1 MKTIKEQLLS
11 NSYEYLRTLPNF
23 DKIREELDKL
33 ETFMFKCA
41 DKGMLIVQVNTNPY
55 PYEKNPSSDIR
66 TGVYNTHYVTD
77 DILKLYC
84 GMNELYLEEY
94 DTNNFGITWVK

>member
-23 DKIREELDKL
+23 DKIREELDEL
-33 ETFMFKCA
+33 EKFMFKCA
-41 DKGMLIVQVNTNPY
+41 DEGMFSVFVNISPY
-55 PYEKNPSSDIR
+55 PYEKNPYSDIK
-66 TGVYNTHYVTD
+66 TGNYNTDYVTD

-84 GMNELYLEEY
+84 EMNHLYLEEY
-94 DTNNFGITWVK
+94 DTNNFGIKWVK

>member
-41 DKGMLIVQVNTNPY
+41 DKGSLGINVTVNPWTKGY
-55 PYEKNPSSDIR
+55 SDFNHSHFQTEFI
-66 TGVYNTHYVTD
+66 ND
-77 DILKLYC
+77 DVL
-84 GMNELYLEEY
+84 
-94 DTNNFGITWVK
+94 